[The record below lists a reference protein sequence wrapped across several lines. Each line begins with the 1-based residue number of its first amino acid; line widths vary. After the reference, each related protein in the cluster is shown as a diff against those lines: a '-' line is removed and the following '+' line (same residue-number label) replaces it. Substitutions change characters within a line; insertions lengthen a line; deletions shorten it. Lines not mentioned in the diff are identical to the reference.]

1 MHQTS
6 LRELTTLGMKNAEN
20 LAIPSVRN
28 DVSRYN
34 TRILGVSIA
43 CGERNDLCT
52 TTFFFLFFL
61 KLCTT
66 TFNDLYTTTFFYNF
80 LVGNLF

>member
-28 DVSRYN
+28 DVSTYH
-34 TRILGVSIA
+34 TRILVVSLA
-43 CGERNDLCT
+43 WGGR
-52 TTFFFLFFL
+52 
-61 KLCTT
+61 
-66 TFNDLYTTTFFYNF
+66 NDLYTSTFFFYNITADKF
-80 LVGNLF
+80 RVGMSSVHRPICNAPMVQDNP